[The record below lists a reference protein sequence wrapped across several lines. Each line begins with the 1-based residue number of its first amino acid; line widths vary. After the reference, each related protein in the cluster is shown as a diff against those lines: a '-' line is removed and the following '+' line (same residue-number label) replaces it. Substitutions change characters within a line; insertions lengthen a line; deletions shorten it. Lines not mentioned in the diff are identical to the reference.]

1 MTAVVPTCRH
11 TTELARTP
19 AHRSSLP
26 DRPAIVVDD
35 ASVACTATLIRSR
48 FPRVVLVHAP
58 ACANSGA
65 AAARM
70 RHVAFCDDDTGRAP
84 GWP

>member
-1 MTAVVPTCRH
+1 MTAVVPTFLH

-26 DRPAIVVDD
+26 DLPAIVVVDN
-35 ASVACTATLIRSR
+35 ASVACTAALIRSR

-70 RHVAFCDDDTGRAP
+70 RHVAFCDDDTE
-84 GWP
+84 

>member
-1 MTAVVPTCRH
+1 MTAVVPTFRH
-11 TTELARTP
+11 TTKLARTP

-26 DRPAIVVDD
+26 DRPTIVVVDD
-35 ASVACTATLIRSR
+35 ASVACTATLIRNR
-48 FPRVVLVHAP
+48 FPHVVLVHAP

-70 RHVAFCDDDTGRAP
+70 RHVAFCDDDTG
-84 GWP
+84 